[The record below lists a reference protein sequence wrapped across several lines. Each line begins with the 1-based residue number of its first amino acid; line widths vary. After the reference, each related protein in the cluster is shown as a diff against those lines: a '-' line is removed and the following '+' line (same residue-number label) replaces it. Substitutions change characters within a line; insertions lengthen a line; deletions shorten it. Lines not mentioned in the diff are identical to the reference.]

1 MAETPVWQELK
12 AISLFADLTEN
23 EIQRIMKLSFI
34 KKYEPGST
42 LFVEGMPGEVL
53 YVVKSGQVDIVK
65 KTSSGDRVL
74 SEIVAGGFLGELSLL
89 DDSPRS
95 ATARVKGPTELIVV
109 TRKCFQQ
116 MLADDPSVTSKLLAH
131 FLKVTAARLRA
142 TTKLLE
148 AH

>member
-1 MAETPVWQELK
+1 MAETPVWLELK
-12 AISLFADLTEN
+12 QIALFADLTEH

-34 KKYEPGST
+34 KKYESGST

-53 YVVKSGQVDIVK
+53 YVVKTGQVDIVK

-116 MLADDPSVTSKLLAH
+116 MLADDPLVTSKLLAH

-148 AH
+148 AN